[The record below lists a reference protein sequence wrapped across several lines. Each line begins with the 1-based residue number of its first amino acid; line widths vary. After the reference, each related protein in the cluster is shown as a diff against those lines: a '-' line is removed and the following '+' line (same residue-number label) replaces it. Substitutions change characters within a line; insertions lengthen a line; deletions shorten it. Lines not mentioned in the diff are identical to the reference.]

1 MKSSLLCLVFN
12 ANTFIIY
19 CQVIAWASVCSI
31 LVFGTLR
38 FIGLIRVD
46 ESVEEDGLDHSE
58 HGAPKP
64 VKVQSNVQE
73 SNDIPVARFE
83 TSTAGD

>member
-1 MKSSLLCLVFN
+1 
-12 ANTFIIY
+12 
-19 CQVIAWASVCSI
+19 VIGWASACSI
-31 LVFGTLR
+31 LVFGGLR
-38 FIGLIRVD
+38 FVGLIRVD

-64 VKVQSNVQE
+64 IKVQLNIQQ

-83 TSTAGD
+83 TSTASN